1 MDERMSESIR
11 AGTRRNASMLAK
23 SRASTSQRRVAELM
37 GISETTLSE
46 MKGDGK
52 LDRLGA
58 LIAACGLKLAPA
70 SEQTFDAPYIDA
82 LRTLAKRGLD
92 NAPTADAEIDA

>member
-1 MDERMSESIR
+1 MS
-11 AGTRRNASMLAK
+11 G
-23 SRASTSQRRVAELM
+23 
-37 GISETTLSE
+37 
-46 MKGDGK
+46 MKDDDK

-82 LRTLAKRGLD
+82 LRTLAKRGLEL
-92 NAPTADAEIDA
+92 APIADVEADT

>member
-1 MDERMSESIR
+1 MSESIR
-11 AGTRRNASMLAK
+11 AATRRNASMLAK
-23 SRASTSQRRVAELM
+23 SMASTSQRRVAELM

-46 MKGDGK
+46 MKADGK

-70 SEQTFDAPYIDA
+70 AEQTFDAPYIAA
-82 LRTLAKRGLD
+82 LRTLATIGLQHSPMVD
-92 NAPTADAEIDA
+92 HEVDA